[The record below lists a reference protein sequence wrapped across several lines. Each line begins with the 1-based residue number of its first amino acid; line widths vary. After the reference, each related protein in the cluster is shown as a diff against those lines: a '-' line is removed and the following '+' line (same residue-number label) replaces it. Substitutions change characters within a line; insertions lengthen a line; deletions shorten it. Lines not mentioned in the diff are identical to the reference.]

1 MLTEQETKAL
11 VDAGKRQEAIRLL
24 EICLEEQQNDE
35 NILLMLG
42 ELIYAEGRM
51 PEALNRFNAVLRLN
65 PENLKARNY
74 VTMINNIL
82 GYYCKD
88 MFNP

>member
-1 MLTEQETKAL
+1 MHIDKLRQMAEE
-11 VDAGKRQEAIRLL
+11 GKCTEAIRLL
-24 EICLEEQQNDE
+24 EQRVSERKEDGE
-35 NILLMLG
+35 ALLLLG

-51 PEALNRFNAVLRLN
+51 PEALNKFNAVLRLEPDN
-65 PENLKARNY
+65 QKARNY

>member
-1 MLTEQETKAL
+1 MEEKIKLL
-11 VDAGKRQEAIRLL
+11 LDAGNRVEAIKMAEEYLQRQGEDEGLL
-24 EICLEEQQNDE
+24 
-35 NILLMLG
+35 LLLG

-65 PENLKARNY
+65 PGNRKARNY

-88 MFNP
+88 LLNP